1 MANVYRVDGV
11 EYRNEKEKVS
21 RDFPM
26 TPDNWEQSFLK
37 AAACY
42 GVFLKA
48 NANTASAKRD
58 LPLEQALDIV
68 QAEIGRIIEAQSF
81 ERERAERTSVYVDD
95 ALVQA
100 IAKVHKMDPGAAL
113 AAYHKNVSAVANP
126 DWRNSG
132 VKKAQ
137 AAPVVSAILG
147 RQPKIKAVYDALTN
161 VEASEVESALEL

>member
-1 MANVYRVDGV
+1 MANAYRVDGV

-26 TPDNWEQSFLK
+26 NPDSWKPEFLK
-37 AAACY
+37 TAACY

-48 NANTASAKRD
+48 NANTAAAKKD
-58 LPLEQALDIV
+58 LPIEQALEIV
-68 QAEIGRIIEAQSF
+68 AAEVERIITAQTF
-81 ERERAERTSVYVDD
+81 DRERADRTATYVDD

-100 IAKVHKMDPGAAL
+100 IAKVHKMDLSLAL

-126 DWRNSG
+126 DWKKSG

-137 AAPVVSAILG
+137 AAPVIAAILG
-147 RQPKIKAVYDALTN
+147 RQPKIKAEYDKLTN
-161 VEASEVESALEL
+161 IEATDAESTIEL